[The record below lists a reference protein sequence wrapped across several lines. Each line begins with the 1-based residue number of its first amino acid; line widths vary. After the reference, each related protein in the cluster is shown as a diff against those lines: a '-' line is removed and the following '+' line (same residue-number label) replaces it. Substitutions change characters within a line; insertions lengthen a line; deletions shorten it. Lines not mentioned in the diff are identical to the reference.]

1 MAIIKKDDLS
11 IRANKRYTGIDWF
24 DIDNLPELAYDHE
37 DIIKCALERL
47 KWKITYSTISLTL
60 VPNEFT
66 LTELQEVFEIVLWK
80 KIDKRN
86 FRKKI
91 LKQKVIKETGN
102 KKTIGVTRPATIYK
116 ANKKDIKLVEMI

>member
-47 KWKITYSTISLTL
+47 K
-60 VPNEFT
+60 
-66 LTELQEVFEIVLWK
+66 
-80 KIDKRN
+80 
-86 FRKKI
+86 
-91 LKQKVIKETGN
+91 
-102 KKTIGVTRPATIYK
+102 
-116 ANKKDIKLVEMI
+116 